1 MDKIEIIE
9 CKRNVSTAKLQA
21 ELLLTMKASD
31 LFQLRYESYCVYH
44 VLLLTSARREM
55 LAWFTGLLAYVTLN
69 RLLFKKTMI

>member
-55 LAWFTGLLAYVTLN
+55 LA
-69 RLLFKKTMI
+69 